1 MRTGKIMFALVFGL
15 LVAFV
20 VFAQNF
26 KSRVLVEKESVKV
39 VGAET
44 FPKDLSCEIYIGPQM
59 HPHFQTEG
67 GNGQIKTAT
76 IDANLSTSV
85 SLLRKDTE
93 DEAYALYFFSED
105 KERKVFGL
113 FDLNLDGQ
121 WDVKKSPTRKAVNFI
136 FLRGEWFEV
145 DKIEGLL
152 SKTPSALRDGK
163 QYKFDGSRWKAVE

>member
-1 MRTGKIMFALVFGL
+1 MRTWKLMFPLGFGL
-15 LVAFV
+15 LVAFM

-26 KSRVLVEKESVKV
+26 KSRILVEKESIKV
-39 VGAET
+39 IGAET
-44 FPKDLSCEIYIGPQM
+44 FPKDLSWEVYIGPQT

-67 GNGQIKTAT
+67 ENGRIKAAT
-76 IDANLSTSV
+76 IDANLSTTV

-93 DEAYALYFFSED
+93 DEAYVLYFFSED
-105 KERKVFGL
+105 NERKVFGL

-121 WDVKKSPTRKAVNFI
+121 WDVKKSPTRKATNFI

-152 SKTPSALRDGK
+152 SKTPTALRNGK
-163 QYKFDGSRWKAVE
+163 QYKFDGSWSASQ